1 MKSAATIISLLLIT
15 LVSFPYSG
23 LAEELTPEKEAAI
36 MKLMEI
42 TGSKNMGPQFGRAID
57 QNIAKALKKNNPDIP
72 EKAFQILSE
81 EVDKAMAD
89 NMDNLM
95 SQIVT
100 IYNNHFT
107 KAEID
112 ELLAFY
118 ATPIG
123 KKMISVLPQI
133 LKESLTVGQTWGQT
147 LAPKLLENLKKRFKE
162 EGIPLPKQ

>member
-1 MKSAATIISLLLIT
+1 
-15 LVSFPYSG
+15 
-23 LAEELTPEKEAAI
+23 

-42 TGSKNMGPQFGRAID
+42 TGSKNIGLQFGRAIN
-57 QNIAKALKKNNPDIP
+57 QNISKALKQNNPDLP

-81 EVDKAMAD
+81 EADKAMAD

-95 SQIVT
+95 SQILTV
-100 IYNNHFT
+100 YNNHFT

-147 LAPKLLENLKKRFKE
+147 LAPKLLENIKKRFEE

>member
-1 MKSAATIISLLLIT
+1 MKFIGKVILLLFVVTI
-15 LVSFPYSG
+15 SFQYPSF
-23 LAEELTPEKEAAI
+23 AEEVTPEKAAAI

-42 TGSKNMGPQFGRAID
+42 TGSKNLGLQFGSAIN
-57 QNIAKALKKNNPDIP
+57 QNIAKAWKQKNPNIP
-72 EKAFQILSE
+72 ERAFQILSE
-81 EVDKAMAD
+81 EVNKAMAD
-89 NMDNLM
+89 NMDTLM

-118 ATPIG
+118 STPIG

-147 LAPKLLENLKKRFKE
+147 LAPQLLENIKKRFKE
-162 EGIPLPKQ
+162 EGITPPNK